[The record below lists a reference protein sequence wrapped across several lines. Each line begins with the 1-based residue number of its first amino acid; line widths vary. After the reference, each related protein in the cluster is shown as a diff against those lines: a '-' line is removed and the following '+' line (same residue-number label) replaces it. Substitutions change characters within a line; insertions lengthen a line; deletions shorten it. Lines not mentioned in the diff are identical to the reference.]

1 MGTYSPRNIL
11 YNDENN
17 LQRVDMYLQDIELR
31 TYLKTLYKITFLIT
45 LSLFGFASISAETEN
60 LQAPEVPQQNI
71 TMARL
76 LGGKCK
82 PILYPRMSKAKG
94 EEGKVVVVVTVGVD
108 GKATNTQLLKS
119 SGYSELDLAAIQ
131 YATECQYT
139 PRLIDGK
146 PVESKGHLPV
156 VFKLEDNDVLGDED
170 KYQVSDTMKLIFEK
184 NLTKTMQVK
193 YVGKSEVIRTI
204 CRIGKMPL
212 VTARKMQPFQF
223 YLADA
228 FNEEL
233 RNSNKFSPD
242 GLTLKLEVDSMEVST
257 LGQGSWK
264 VDISLYIEES
274 SKIKVSVSYPFDK
287 SVPRRAPCENAI
299 VIFPSL
305 VSEIIKTAFTDPKV
319 LALLN

>member
-17 LQRVDMYLQDIELR
+17 LQRVDMYLQDVELR
-31 TYLKTLYKITFLIT
+31 TSLNTLYKITFLII
-45 LSLFGFASISAETEN
+45 LSLFGFAPVSAETEPV
-60 LQAPEVPQQNI
+60 LKQEAPQANI
-71 TMARL
+71 RIAKRVEE
-76 LGGKCK
+76 KCK
-82 PILYPRMSKAKG
+82 PIEYPRLSKSLG
-94 EEGKVVVVVTVGVD
+94 YEGKVFVTVVIGVE
-108 GKATNTQLLKS
+108 GRAVNTQLHTS
-119 SGYSELDLAAIQ
+119 SGYAELDLAAIK
-131 YATECQYT
+131 YATECQYV
-139 PRLIDGK
+139 PMYVDEK
-146 PVESKGHLPV
+146 PMESKRTFAV
-156 VFKLEDNDVLGDED
+156 NFKIEDSSALGNSD
-170 KYQVSDTMKLIFEK
+170 KYYVSETMKLIYEK
-184 NLTKTMQVK
+184 NLTKNIQVK
-193 YVGKSEVIRTI
+193 YVGKSEIIRTI

-212 VTARKMQPFQF
+212 VTATKMQPFQF

-264 VDISLYIEES
+264 VDISLYIEEP
-274 SKIKVSVSYPFDK
+274 SKIKISVSYPFDQNG
-287 SVPRRAPCENAI
+287 PRRAPCENAI

-305 VSEIIKTAFTDPKV
+305 VSEIIKTAFTEPKI